1 MNKHNIAFLKFE
13 FGLTL
18 RRIGNHHPVPRK
30 ERETLVKAIQS
41 SNKNGVLL
49 ACTALHVNR
58 IRTKHTQHDWF
69 ILFIK
74 PFNIHN
80 YSLFSRILVL
90 TEFGYV

>member
-41 SNKNGVLL
+41 SDKMVHS
-49 ACTALHVNR
+49 LHVNR
-58 IRTKHTQHDWF
+58 IRTKRTQHGWF
-69 ILFIK
+69 ILFTK
-74 PFNIHN
+74 PLNTQ
-80 YSLFSRILVL
+80 LFSV
-90 TEFGYV
+90 